1 MSIEKAV
8 VELPL
13 EFAELLKD
21 LVSKKILSSQ
31 FAQEYEQAKV
41 QLKKRLGIDEYADA
55 LTYLKQKI
63 EQLKLDQKIAA
74 DIEIPTQVYRLKRD
88 QLNNDPNLFMKIKQI
103 QQLRDNFLNELLI
116 HIKDADEKK
125 IFQTLL
131 LSSVIY
137 GGLTDFAALQAFAR
151 WLSLHLMESIVL
163 KSAPKCKLK
172 LDSKEQIQSQFKEC
186 LFELEELQH
195 AMEQEE
201 NPSISIMQQR
211 QMLHKHY
218 INSMCY
224 RQLDKLKQHFNQL
237 GISLSPLF
245 QQQQEKMQSYI
256 TTMWQL
262 TSLEQKQLGVFLQ
275 TIKKPWKVKS
285 FLNRIDTLLFKEQ
298 ASLQLP
304 ILEKRWND
312 LDNHFWDIWIGYRLF
327 FKLQEEIQN
336 SAAVHYP
343 LYYQQQPD
351 TQSPCILLKV
361 EQSNYG
367 IQLGNKVCMPRLWRM
382 DEVSKSLLIYLMH
395 CFEKR
400 FIQQDSEDIES
411 RDYLKFDV
419 NLLDRNVSVYLSDY
433 SDLKSLLKDKFAI
446 ITSLELLPNNHL
458 DQFFKQIACF
468 EQQSC
473 SLPPEQWQLLRQS
486 KFNNF
491 SNQPIQI
498 LDSEIQPKSKDTTED
513 EGITNKDEDITNT
526 DDFEHYFYYE
536 NQDQKKCLEIRG
548 KSKFPELLQQYQ
560 NYADELEKRQNNKKI
575 SAIDQGVWH
584 AYYRLV
590 KFFIFK
596 INKAIERRTTVE
608 HFSNER
614 SVLLSRWMFVCAHEK
629 IELRSFNAEDYLD
642 FYQRII
648 DLAKDR
654 DNEESNKELISTGEN
669 LKNNKVVSQLRK
681 LLIEF
686 HEFQSKDKAFNQY
699 DSEKN
704 QSEVLEHELGFRN
717 VPPLNKN
724 QFEKIAMKY
733 IVEARMISPAI
744 MQQLKLDLEKKI
756 GAFEGFDFDV
766 SPFILL
772 FTILY
777 RTGLRVN
784 ELLGLQIKDVIQ
796 ATPKSPIIF
805 RICRNRLRGLKSK
818 KAKRRIP
825 VSLLLTAQENE
836 LLSQFISQR
845 FSNGEDK
852 HALFIFNGKKITRNF
867 LNQLFKTWQW
877 NRLGQAPYRLHSFR
891 HTAINQL
898 FLVMHADH
906 ALIEGYTDYTELHS
920 TRIRE
925 KLLGIHANVDSISQK
940 KWLVLSDLF
949 GHESL
954 ATTAETYLHVAD
966 LIIMSSLQQQT
977 FTMPK
982 KVYEYLIHDKQSHDE
997 QPIILSS
1004 NLLNKKCNFLKFTA
1018 STSTFSYSQQQ
1029 VERKKSS
1036 ETFYWHYPLE
1046 VFGQLSAYEKSL
1058 QQGIE
1063 TSLNPDLQMYWQR
1076 AERIVTVAVTNRDMS
1091 RLIDDKRN
1099 RTILPQISGEE
1110 DRRSY
1115 FLQLNRSLQRK
1126 VVTWVEL
1133 DDFKQMLEII
1143 VFRTRRSE
1151 AFIKFYNTEQ
1161 DRLFLGNFRN
1171 MGIYLF
1177 GKQVWYLRG
1186 YNPEKRE
1193 FEKIKIDHNLNDLKK
1208 YQYFEL
1214 TFKSNYK
1221 QKTIHFQDFRSYMH
1235 LWMILHP
1242 YFLTTLQRISEKQ
1255 SSSKN

>member
-1 MSIEKAV
+1 MSIEKADV
-8 VELPL
+8 QLPL
-13 EFAELLKD
+13 EFAELLKG
-21 LVSKKILSSQ
+21 LESKEILSSQ
-31 FAQEYEQAKV
+31 FAKKYEQAKV
-41 QLKKRLGIDEYADA
+41 RIKKRLGIDEYTEAF
-55 LTYLKQKI
+55 THLKQKI
-63 EQLKLDQKIAA
+63 EQLKLDQKIAE

-88 QLNNDPNLFMKIKQI
+88 QLNNDPNLFMQIKQI
-103 QQLRDNFLNELLI
+103 QQLRDGFLKELLT
-116 HIKDADEKK
+116 HIKGADEKQ

-137 GGLTDFAALQAFAR
+137 GGLTDLAALQAFAR
-151 WLSLHLMESIVL
+151 WLSLHLMGSIVL

-172 LDSKEQIQSQFKEC
+172 VDSKEQIQSQFKEC
-186 LFELEELQH
+186 LFELGELQS
-195 AMEQEE
+195 AIEQEE
-201 NPSISIMQQR
+201 NSSISIMQQR

-224 RQLDKLKQHFNQL
+224 RQLDKLKQHFDQL
-237 GISLSPLF
+237 GKSLSPLF
-245 QQQQEKMQSYI
+245 QQQEKMQSYI
-256 TTMWQL
+256 TTMWHL

-285 FLNRIDTLLFKEQ
+285 FLNKIDTLLFKEQ

-327 FKLQEEIQN
+327 FNLQEEIQHN
-336 SAAVHYP
+336 AAVHYP

-351 TQSPCILLKV
+351 ERYPCILLKV

-367 IQLGNKVCMPRLWRM
+367 IQLGNRVCMPRLWRM
-382 DEVSKSLLIYLMH
+382 DEVSKSLLIYLMR

-400 FIQQDSEDIES
+400 FIQQDSEDIENG
-411 RDYLKFDV
+411 DYLKFDV
-419 NLLDRNVSVYLSDY
+419 NLLDRNINVYLSY
-433 SDLKSLLKDKFAI
+433 YANLKSLLKDKFAI

-473 SLPPEQWQLLRQS
+473 SLPPEQWQLLRQGNINS
-486 KFNNF
+486 F
-491 SNQPIQI
+491 STQLIQI
-498 LDSEIQPKSKDTTED
+498 LDSETQPKIKDTTED
-513 EGITNKDEDITNT
+513 EGITNKDEDQDTTPT

-560 NYADELEKRQNNKKI
+560 SYADELEKRQNNQKI

-596 INKAIERRTTVE
+596 INKAIEKRTTVE

-614 SVLLSRWMFVCAHEK
+614 SVLLSRWMFICAHEK
-629 IELRSFNAEDYLD
+629 IELRSFNMEDYLD

-654 DNEESNKELISTGEN
+654 DTEESNNELISTGEN

-686 HEFQSKDKAFNQY
+686 HEFQSKEKAFNQY

-704 QSEVLEHELGFRN
+704 QSDVLEHELGFRN
-717 VPPLNKN
+717 VPPINKD
-724 QFEKIAMKY
+724 QLEKIAMKH

-744 MQQLKLDLEKKI
+744 MQQLQLDLEKKI
-756 GAFEGFDFDV
+756 GGFENFNFDV

-777 RTGLRVN
+777 RTGLRAN
-784 ELLGLQIKDVIQ
+784 ELLGLRVKDVIQ
-796 ATPKSPIIF
+796 ATPESPIVF
-805 RICRNRLRGLKSK
+805 RICPNPLRRLKSK

-825 VSLLLTAQENE
+825 ISLLLTAQENE
-836 LLSQFISQR
+836 LLSKFLSQR
-845 FSNGEDK
+845 FSNSKNKD
-852 HALFIFNGKKITRNF
+852 ALFIFNGQKITGNF

-906 ALIEGYTDYTELHS
+906 ALIEGYTDYTQPHS

-925 KLLGIHANVDSISQK
+925 KLLGIHTNVDSISQK

-977 FTMPK
+977 FKMPK
-982 KVYEYLIHDKQSHDE
+982 KVYEYLIHNKQSHDE

-1004 NLLNKKCNFLKFTA
+1004 KLLNKQCNFLKFKTSA
-1018 STSTFSYSQQQ
+1018 SSLPYLQQP
-1029 VERKKSS
+1029 VEYKKSS
-1036 ETFYWHYPLE
+1036 ETLYWHYPLE

-1063 TSLNPDLQMYWQR
+1063 TSLNPDLQMYWQS
-1076 AERIVTVAVTNRDMS
+1076 AERIAMVAVTNRRRS

-1099 RTILPQISGEE
+1099 GTILPKMSSEI

-1126 VVTWVEL
+1126 VLTWVEL
-1133 DDFKQMLEII
+1133 DDFKRMLEIM

-1161 DRLFLGNFRN
+1161 DRLFLENFRN
-1171 MGIYLF
+1171 MGISLF
-1177 GKQVWYLRG
+1177 GKQVWHLRG
-1186 YNPEKRE
+1186 YNPEEKE
-1193 FEKIKIDHNLNDLKK
+1193 FEKIKIDHNLNGLNK

-1214 TFKSNYK
+1214 TFKFIYK

-1235 LWMILHP
+1235 LWMIMHP
-1242 YFLTTLQRISEKQ
+1242 RFLNK
-1255 SSSKN
+1255 K